1 MLKSFILL
9 FSICC
14 SLRGENY
21 LPKFLLSWP
30 TPNPAFAKGMG
41 YSAFLQKTGPA
52 KEFSSGSFG
61 CVRNNG
67 YKFHE
72 GIDLYPVKRDGKGQ
86 AIDTIYAAMSGKVSY
101 VNNVSSHSAYGRYL
115 VIEHLGIQPAMYSLY
130 GHLASINSRVK
141 KGDTIKVAQP
151 IGKMGNSAS
160 YSIPLSRSHLHFEI
174 GLRLTDKFQS
184 WYDRKSYK
192 SPNRHGN
199 FSGFNLVGFDPL
211 PFFSKYQAQKFETPL
226 QYLRMLTPEA
236 KIRIKTKYI
245 PDFAKRYPSLCRFLP
260 DNNGNGWD
268 VILGP
273 YGLPV
278 SLQQTNLCQKNDPL
292 VTIISYDQQNDHR
305 KCRRLISKENG
316 KLVLTEQLKVYIEL
330 LFGIKVV

>member
-72 GIDLYPVKRDGKGQ
+72 GIDLSPVKRDGKGQ

-130 GHLASINSRVK
+130 GHLASINSRVAL
-141 KGDTIKVAQP
+141 IASSMNI
-151 IGKMGNSAS
+151 IGNRVSSLTKHS
-160 YSIPLSRSHLHFEI
+160 YFPFSIA
-174 GLRLTDKFQS
+174 
-184 WYDRKSYK
+184 
-192 SPNRHGN
+192 
-199 FSGFNLVGFDPL
+199 
-211 PFFSKYQAQKFETPL
+211 SKY
-226 QYLRMLTPEA
+226 
-236 KIRIKTKYI
+236 
-245 PDFAKRYPSLCRFLP
+245 
-260 DNNGNGWD
+260 
-268 VILGP
+268 
-273 YGLPV
+273 
-278 SLQQTNLCQKNDPL
+278 
-292 VTIISYDQQNDHR
+292 IS
-305 KCRRLISKENG
+305 
-316 KLVLTEQLKVYIEL
+316 TA
-330 LFGIKVV
+330 